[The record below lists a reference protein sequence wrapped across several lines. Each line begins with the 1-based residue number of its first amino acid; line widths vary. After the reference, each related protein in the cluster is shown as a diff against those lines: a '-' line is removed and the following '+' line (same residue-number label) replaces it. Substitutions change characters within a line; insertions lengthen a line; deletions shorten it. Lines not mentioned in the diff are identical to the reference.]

1 MIPLACITVSSMPF
15 LRNKGKLKVNRMLA
29 TFALKV

>member
-1 MIPLACITVSSMPF
+1 MIPLACITVSSMQF
-15 LRNKGKLKVNRMLA
+15 RLSKGKSRVNRMLA